1 MAMHD
6 LSDAQLMSR
15 VAMGDSDA
23 FDVLAERY
31 EKAITLRLRDIIRDS
46 DAARDLTQEV
56 LLRVWTHADQWDGR
70 GSLNGWILRIAT
82 NTALNYL
89 RTVRRRRESPLE
101 FPTEEQDYEADTS
114 ALRPEEAV
122 ELAERNR
129 LFRRLVEDLPQ
140 DKREVLRLVHES
152 GMEIQEVAEA
162 LGVPEGTVKSRLHY
176 ARKRLARDWRN
187 LEREWEES

>member
-15 VAMGDSDA
+15 VTQGDSDA
-23 FDVLAERY
+23 FDVLAARY

-46 DAARDLTQEV
+46 DPARDLTQEV

-70 GSLNGWILRIAT
+70 GSLKGWILRIAT

-101 FPTEEQDYEADTS
+101 FSTEEQDYEADTS

-129 LFRRLVEDLPQ
+129 LFRRLVDDLPA
-140 DKREVLRLVHES
+140 DKREVLRLVHEFD
-152 GMEIQEVAEA
+152 MEVQEVAEA

-176 ARKRLARDWRN
+176 ARKRLAQEWRN

>member
-6 LSDAQLMSR
+6 LSDAELMSR
-15 VAMGDSDA
+15 VARGDPDA
-23 FDVLAERY
+23 FDVLAARY

-89 RTVRRRRESPLE
+89 RTVRRRRESPLDLT
-101 FPTEEQDYEADTS
+101 TEEQDYEADTS

-129 LFRRLVEDLPQ
+129 LFRGLVEELPA
-140 DKREVLRLVHES
+140 DKQEVLRLVHES
-152 GMEIQEVAEA
+152 GMEVQEVAEA

-176 ARKRLARDWRN
+176 ARRRLAREWRN

>member
-15 VAMGDSDA
+15 IAGSDPDA
-23 FDVLAERY
+23 FDVLAARH
-31 EKAITLRLRDIIRDS
+31 EKAVTLRLRDIIRDS

-89 RTVRRRRESPLE
+89 RTVRRRRESPME
-101 FPTEEQDYEADTS
+101 FSTEEQDYEADTS

-129 LFRRLVEDLPQ
+129 LFRRLVDELPA

-152 GMEIQEVAEA
+152 GMEVQEVAEA

-176 ARKRLARDWRN
+176 ARKRLAREWRN

>member
-1 MAMHD
+1 MHD
-6 LSDAQLMSR
+6 LSDAELMSR
-15 VAMGDSDA
+15 IAGSDPDA

-31 EKAITLRLRDIIRDS
+31 EKAVTLRLRDIIRDS

-82 NTALNYL
+82 NTALNHL
-89 RTVRRRRESPLE
+89 RTIRRRRESPLE
-101 FPTEEQDYEADTS
+101 FSTEEQDCEADT
-114 ALRPEEAV
+114 LRPEEAV

-129 LFRRLVEDLPQ
+129 LFRSLVDELPA

-152 GMEIQEVAEA
+152 GMEVQEVAEA

-176 ARKRLARDWRN
+176 ARKRLAREWRN

>member
-6 LSDAQLMSR
+6 LSDAELMSR

-23 FDVLAERY
+23 FDALAERY

-56 LLRVWTHADQWDGR
+56 LLRVWTHADQWDER
-70 GSLNGWILRIAT
+70 GLLKGWILRIAT
-82 NTALNYL
+82 NTALNHL

-101 FPTEEQDYEADTS
+101 FSTEEQDCEADTS

-129 LFRRLVEDLPQ
+129 LFRRLVDELPQ
-140 DKREVLRLVHES
+140 DKREVLRLVHE
-152 GMEIQEVAEA
+152 
-162 LGVPEGTVKSRLHY
+162 LKT
-176 ARKRLARDWRN
+176 
-187 LEREWEES
+187 

>member
-15 VAMGDSDA
+15 IAGSDPDA
-23 FDVLAERY
+23 FDALAARH

-70 GSLNGWILRIAT
+70 GSLKGWILRIAT

-101 FPTEEQDYEADTS
+101 FSTEEQDYEADTS

-129 LFRRLVEDLPQ
+129 LFRKLVDELPA
-140 DKREVLRLVHES
+140 DKREVLRLVHEFE
-152 GMEIQEVAEA
+152 MEVQEVAEA

-176 ARKRLARDWRN
+176 ARKRLAREWRN

>member
-1 MAMHD
+1 MHD

-15 VAMGDSDA
+15 VAGSDPDA
-23 FDVLAERY
+23 FDALAERY

-46 DAARDLTQEV
+46 DADRDLTQEV

-82 NTALNYL
+82 NTALNHL

-101 FPTEEQDYEADTS
+101 FSAEEQDYEADTS

-129 LFRRLVEDLPQ
+129 LFRQLVEELPA
-140 DKREVLRLVHES
+140 DKQEVLRLVHES
-152 GMEIQEVAEA
+152 GMEVQEVAEA

-176 ARKRLARDWRN
+176 ARKRLAREWRN

>member
-6 LSDAQLMSR
+6 LSDAELMSR
-15 VAMGDSDA
+15 VAQGDSDA
-23 FDVLAERY
+23 FDALAARY
-31 EKAITLRLRDIIRDS
+31 EKAITLRLSDIIRDS

-56 LLRVWTHADQWDGR
+56 LLRVWTHADQWDAR
-70 GSLNGWILRIAT
+70 GSLRGWIMRIAT

-89 RTVRRRRESPLE
+89 RSVRRRRESPLDLT
-101 FPTEEQDYEADTS
+101 TEEQDYEAD

-129 LFRRLVEDLPQ
+129 LFRKLVEELPA

-152 GMEIQEVAEA
+152 GMEVQEVA
-162 LGVPEGTVKSRLHY
+162 
-176 ARKRLARDWRN
+176 
-187 LEREWEES
+187 

>member
-6 LSDAQLMSR
+6 LSDSQLMSR
-15 VAMGDSDA
+15 IAGGDTTA
-23 FDVLAERY
+23 FDVLTARY
-31 EKAITLRLRDIIRDS
+31 EKAITRHLCGIIRDS
-46 DAARDLTQEV
+46 DAARDLGQEV

-70 GSLNGWILRIAT
+70 GSLKGWILRIAT

-89 RTVRRRRESPLE
+89 RTVRRRRESPLDLA
-101 FPTEEQDYEADTS
+101 TEEQDWEADS

-129 LFRRLVEDLPQ
+129 LFRGLVDGLPA
-140 DKREVLRLVHES
+140 DKREVLRLVHEV
-152 GMEIQEVAEA
+152 GMEIHEVAET
-162 LGVPEGTVKSRLHY
+162 LGVPQGTVKSRLHY
-176 ARKRLARDWRN
+176 ARKRLTREWRN

>member
-15 VAMGDSDA
+15 IAGSDPDA
-23 FDVLAERY
+23 FDVLSARY

-82 NTALNYL
+82 NTALNHL
-89 RTVRRRRESPLE
+89 RTVRRRRESPLDL
-101 FPTEEQDYEADTS
+101 TAEEQDYEAD

-129 LFRRLVEDLPQ
+129 LFRALVEELPA

-152 GMEIQEVAEA
+152 GMEVQEVAEA
-162 LGVPEGTVKSRLHY
+162 LGVPEGTVKSRLFY
-176 ARKRLARDWRN
+176 ARRRLAQEWRN

>member
-6 LSDAQLMSR
+6 LSDSQLMSR
-15 VAMGDSDA
+15 VAGGDASA
-23 FDVLAERY
+23 FDVLTARY
-31 EKAITLRLRDIIRDS
+31 ERAIVRHLCGITRDS
-46 DAARDLTQEV
+46 DSAHDLSQEV

-70 GSLNGWILRIAT
+70 SVKGWVFRIAT
-82 NTALNYL
+82 NTALNHL

-101 FPTEEQDYEADTS
+101 FTTADDQDCQADS

-129 LFRRLVEDLPQ
+129 LFRGLVEDLPA
-140 DKREVLRLVHES
+140 DKQEVLRLVYEYE
-152 GMEIQEVAEA
+152 MEIHEVAEE
-162 LGVPEGTVKSRLHY
+162 LGLPEGTVKSRLHY
-176 ARKRLARDWRN
+176 ARKRLACEWTN

>member
-6 LSDAQLMSR
+6 LSDSQLMSR
-15 VAMGDSDA
+15 IAGGDTTA
-23 FDVLAERY
+23 FDVLTARH
-31 EKAITLRLRDIIRDS
+31 EKAITRHLCGIIRDS
-46 DAARDLTQEV
+46 DAARDLGQEV

-70 GSLNGWILRIAT
+70 GSLKGWILRIAT

-89 RTVRRRRESPLE
+89 RTVRRRRESPLDLA
-101 FPTEEQDYEADTS
+101 TEEQDWEADS

-129 LFRRLVEDLPQ
+129 LFRGLVDGLPA
-140 DKREVLRLVHES
+140 DKREVLRLVHEV
-152 GMEIQEVAEA
+152 GMEIHEVAEM
-162 LGVPEGTVKSRLHY
+162 LGVPQGTVKSRLHY
-176 ARKRLARDWRN
+176 ARKRLTREWRN